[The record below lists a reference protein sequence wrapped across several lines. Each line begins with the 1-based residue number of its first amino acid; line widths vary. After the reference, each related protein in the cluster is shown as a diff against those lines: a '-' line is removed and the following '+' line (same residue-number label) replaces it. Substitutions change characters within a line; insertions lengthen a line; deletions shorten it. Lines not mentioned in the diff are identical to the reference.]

1 MQREE
6 GVPGDKERYDY
17 IGFAFALMA
26 SVVSSTTTLLLL

>member
-17 IGFAFALMA
+17 FGFAFALMA
-26 SVVSSTTTLLLL
+26 EVLLNDAPH